1 MKQRNFD
8 PKLVPSYMLA
18 NKLDIQFADTPSMW
32 LRIGFETQRA
42 KTLCWF

>member
-18 NKLDIQFADTPSMW
+18 NKLD
-32 LRIGFETQRA
+32 
-42 KTLCWF
+42 TLPWHSFNVIENRFGNTKS